1 MPSSLYHSLTDHNDV
16 AELGSVFYSVKEKNF
31 DDASGSR
38 RRVAKE
44 FSKQAELE
52 VEMAKQREETARQAA
67 EVATPSSVRGAAS
80 KIIVPGTPRN
90 AHGATPRRRLG
101 GV

>member
-1 MPSSLYHSLTDHNDV
+1 VLSSRYYQSTDRIAL
-16 AELGSVFYSVKEKNF
+16 AELGSVFYSVKEKTF

-67 EVATPSSVRGAAS
+67 EAATPSSVRSAVS